1 MESLAKLSEWRRDPI
16 LFVREVFGVEPDEWQ
31 KDVLSAF
38 AKHQRVATKACKGP
52 GKTAVDA
59 MCAWNFLLTR
69 PHPKIAATS
78 ISGDN
83 LSDGLWTEMAKWQ
96 NKSEMLKQMFV
107 WTKTR
112 IFAKDHPE
120 TWWMS
125 ARTWSKSSDTSQQ
138 ADTLAGLHADY
149 LLFIID
155 EVGGVPDSVMAA
167 AEAGLASG
175 IETKLLISGN
185 PTSTDGPL
193 WRACTSERH
202 LWYVVEITSDPDDPK
217 RTPRVSV
224 EWARE
229 QIQKYGKDNPWVMVN
244 VFGQFPPNSI
254 NSLVGVDEVVAATKR
269 SIPEGALMTAQKR
282 IGVDVARFGDDRTV
296 IFPRQGLVAFKPV
309 EMRNARS
316 NDIAARVMNA
326 KLSWGSELEFID
338 GTGGYGSGVIDYMI
352 QSGHTPHEIHF
363 SGKAIS
369 DKYYNKRSENWFL
382 MAEWIR
388 RGGCLPNISELIK
401 ELSTPTYTFKG
412 GKFLLEPKDQIKER
426 LGSSPDYADALSLTF
441 SLPEMKASLY
451 EKQSNTRSRIKS
463 EYDPFADPEE

>member
-1 MESLAKLSEWRRDPI
+1 MSPDNKLYQWRKDPI

-31 KDVLSAF
+31 KEVLIAF
-38 AKHQRVATKACKGP
+38 SKHNRVATKACKGP

-59 MCAWNFLLTR
+59 MCAWNFLVTR

-96 NKSEMLKQMFV
+96 NKSPMLKDMFT

-112 IFAKDHPE
+112 IFSNDHPE

-125 ARTWSKSSDTSQQ
+125 ARTWSKSADSSSQ
-138 ADTLAGLHADY
+138 ADTLAGLHSDY
-149 LLFIID
+149 LLFVID

-185 PTSTDGPL
+185 PTNTEGPL
-193 WRACTSERH
+193 YRACTTERH
-202 LWYVVEITSDPDDPK
+202 LWHVTEITSDPDDPK
-217 RTPRVSV
+217 RTPRVSK

-229 QIQKYGKDNPWVMVN
+229 QIEKYGKDNPWVMVN
-244 VFGQFPPNSI
+244 VFGQFPPS
-254 NSLVGVDEVVAATKR
+254 SLNTLLGIEEVAASSRRT
-269 SIPEGALMTAQKR
+269 IPEGALMTSQKR
-282 IGVDVARFGDDRTV
+282 LGVDVARFGDDRTI

-309 EMRNARS
+309 EIRNARS

-326 KLSWGSELEFID
+326 KNSWGSELEFID
-338 GTGGYGSGVIDYMI
+338 GTGGYGSGVIDYML
-352 QSGHTPHEIHF
+352 QAGVAAMEVHF
-363 SGKAIS
+363 SGKAS
-369 DKYYNKRSENWFL
+369 DQRYFNKRSEMWFL
-382 MAEWIR
+382 MAEWIK
-388 RGGCLPNISELIK
+388 RGGCIPNDPDLIK
-401 ELSTPTYTFKG
+401 ELTAPTYTFKN

-426 LGSSPDYADALSLTF
+426 LGSSPDKADALALTF
-441 SLPEMKASLY
+441 ALPEMKGSLY
-451 EKQSNTRSRIKS
+451 DIPGVSKARIKS
-463 EYDPFADPEE
+463 DYDPFAQEL